1 MHKVTPETCKAVENA
16 AGMGLPLEMVA
27 ALLDISE
34 QTLRKRYKKHIEQG
48 KAKACFGVATM
59 LYTKATRHQD
69 VQSAIWW
76 EKTRTGLREPRDP
89 VTIQTAPGSP
99 LQVSAV
105 SREELTAEILREIRA
120 AATVA
125 QRPAIEHEPKANGHA
140 KP

>member
-1 MHKVTPETCKAVENA
+1 
-16 AGMGLPLEMVA
+16 MGLPMEMIS
-27 ALLDISE
+27 ALLEISIS
-34 QTLRKRYKKHIEQG
+34 TLGKRYRKQLEQG
-48 KAKACFGVATM
+48 KAKACFGVASM

-99 LQVSAV
+99 LQISAV

-120 AATVA
+120 AASLMQ
-125 QRPAIEHEPKANGHA
+125 QRPAIEHEAKANGHA
-140 KP
+140 KSS